1 MIHRTVVLDAQHRA
15 VEADT
20 KTLDGQTR
28 LKQVT
33 LTHL

>member
-33 LTHL
+33 LTRL